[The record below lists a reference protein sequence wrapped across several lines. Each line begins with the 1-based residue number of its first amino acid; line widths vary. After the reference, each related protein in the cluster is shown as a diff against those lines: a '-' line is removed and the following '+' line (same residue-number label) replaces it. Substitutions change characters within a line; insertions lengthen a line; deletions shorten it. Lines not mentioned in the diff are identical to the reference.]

1 MLLFVLLLATS
12 RIEKGGITMEF
23 SKIIRRG
30 IILAA
35 VITLISLVGM
45 GVIDIV
51 AFGIIGLLVL
61 IAAGIATLVHNQKV
75 D

>member
-1 MLLFVLLLATS
+1 
-12 RIEKGGITMEF
+12 MEF
-23 SKIIRRG
+23 GKIFKRG

-51 AFGIIGLLVL
+51 AFGIIALLIL
-61 IAAGIATLVHNQKV
+61 IAACVATLVHNQNV
-75 D
+75 E